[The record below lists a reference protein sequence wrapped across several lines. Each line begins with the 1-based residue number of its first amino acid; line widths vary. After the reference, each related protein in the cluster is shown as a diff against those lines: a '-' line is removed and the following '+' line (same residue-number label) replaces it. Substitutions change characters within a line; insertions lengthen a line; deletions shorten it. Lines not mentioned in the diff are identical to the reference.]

1 MASLISPT
9 ISNFTILNKTYG
21 DSAFNLTS
29 PNSNSSGA
37 FSYSS
42 SNTNVATIS
51 GNTVS
56 IIGAGSSTITATQ
69 AEYAS
74 NGLQFVVCN
83 GYYYDNVNY
92 FNIQPS
98 EYSGI
103 VTNISS
109 INAGTNGYIP
119 ANGSRE
125 TYSVQWVG
133 YFKPNET
140 GFWRFYT
147 SSDDSS
153 LLWIG
158 NNALSGNNTIGNA
171 LVDNSGLH
179 GQREL
184 SAQAYL
190 IANTYYPIRIQY
202 GEDSTDDNMIVS
214 FSGPS
219 TSKTTNGLGFYY
231 NGNIYTSGTIS
242 ANLTVNKAT
251 PTITNFTIPTKIYG
265 DVPFNITAPTSN
277 SSGAFS
283 YSSSNTNVATISG
296 NTITIVGAGLSTITA
311 TQAETSNYTL
321 ETITTNFT
329 TAKANTVLSNFTVP
343 TTRIYISPFTL
354 TAPTSN
360 RTGSFSYSSSDST
373 VARIS
378 GNEVFILKY
387 GSTVITATQSGTSN
401 YNENSISAT
410 LNVNLAN
417 FSICFPAGTPVL
429 TDQGEIAIEKIN
441 PENNTIRGKKIVA
454 ITSTI
459 TIEDKIVCIEKDSLG
474 KNIPQ
479 QKMYISRNHK
489 VLYNKQMIK
498 AKNLIGQVDGVYN
511 KKYNG
516 EILYN
521 VLLETHEKMM
531 VNNLI
536 VETLDPTSIVAQ
548 LYNGSISED
557 EINKVI
563 VNINDCAN
571 EYKKVYGKKR

>member
-1 MASLISPT
+1 MSVPT
-9 ISNFTILNKTYG
+9 ISNFTNLNKTYG
-21 DSAFNLTS
+21 DSAFNLTA
-29 PNSNSSGA
+29 PNSNSGGV
-37 FSYSS
+37 FSYTS
-42 SNTNVATIS
+42 SNTSVATIS

-56 IIGAGSSTITATQ
+56 IVGAGSSTITATQ
-69 AEYAS
+69 AEYAT
-74 NGLQFVVCN
+74 NGLNFIVCD
-83 GYYYDNVNY
+83 GYYSDNVNY
-92 FNIQPS
+92 FNITTS

-119 ANGSRE
+119 ADGSRDN
-125 TYSVQWVG
+125 YSVQWVG

-179 GQREL
+179 AQTERNG
-184 SAQAYL
+184 QAYL

-202 GEDSTDDNMIVS
+202 GEDSTNDNMIVS

-231 NGNIYTSGTIS
+231 NNPYTSGTIT

-251 PTITNFTIPTKIYG
+251 PTISNFTIPTKIYG
-265 DVPFNITAPTSN
+265 DSSFTITAPTSN

-283 YSSSNTNVATISG
+283 YTSSNTNVSTISG
-296 NTITIVGAGLSTITA
+296 NTITIVGAGSSTITA
-311 TQAETSNYTL
+311 TQAETSNYTSG
-321 ETITTNFT
+321 TISANLTVN
-329 TAKANTVLSNFTVP
+329 KANTVLSNFTVP

-360 RTGSFSYSSSDST
+360 RTEPFSYSSSDST

-401 YNENSISAT
+401 YNVNSISAT